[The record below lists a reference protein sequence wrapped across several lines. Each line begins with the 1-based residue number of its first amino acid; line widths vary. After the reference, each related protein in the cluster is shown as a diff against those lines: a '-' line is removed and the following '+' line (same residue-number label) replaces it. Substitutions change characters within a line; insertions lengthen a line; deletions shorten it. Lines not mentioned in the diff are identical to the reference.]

1 MKILLMAVMAVLFTL
16 HSADAAAKGKKKTS
30 TSHPPDFTKENPLR
44 DDKDVLDWKNWAMG
58 PTGARIWVW
67 ADRKTIWSDG
77 ATQMY
82 VVKVDAKTPASGK
95 LQPGDVIL
103 GAGAGTKAAPFV
115 KNARSEVA
123 RAIEDAEKKE
133 NQGQLSLLV
142 WRKGATSTV
151 TLTLPVMGAYGPAS
165 PVDCEKTRNVVD
177 QIAGRIVK
185 VGLKE
190 TGIPDYVNALGLLAT
205 GDETYLPTLRSFA
218 HAIAP
223 PDTKLEFA
231 DIQCWVHAYKLIFLA
246 EYYAATKDELVLPA
260 LTEIATKMAMG
271 RSSVGTW
278 GHRIGGVV
286 RDPSSNG
293 GVSYRV
299 ASGYGGMNAVGVPV
313 TIGLVLAQKCGIR
326 NQEIDDA
333 VRVSADFLRYFA
345 EKGCVPYG
353 DHEPYMGSFD
363 DNGKNAMAAVLFDM
377 LGEKEVSAYFSAMTL
392 ASVREREDGHT
403 GPYFSILWGGLGAAC
418 GGDEATTAYMKDMR
432 WYYELMRQPGGVVR
446 YQPVLCGGQEMGAY
460 GKSPTWS
467 TAGAALMHYCA
478 PRKKIHL
485 TGKSGRSNQPMTGEQ
500 IDDCLKVCVKDFYKD
515 CKTDELL
522 KLLEHRLPVTRM
534 RAAIELGNREENVVP
549 QLIAL
554 LDSPSRYAR
563 YGGCEGLR
571 YASRN
576 SVEAADAL
584 IAKALESGDY
594 TLRYYAVLAFGK
606 PTGSQGFGD
615 TAKRAGPVL
624 LKLAATDDRKNDPM
638 RKLQATVASVL
649 TYAGSAK
656 KFSGIYPDGKG
667 LEDMDRS
674 LLYPAI
680 RSFFTN
686 PNGAA
691 REAGSDIC
699 RILKEKELEDLWG
712 DIHQAALG
720 QAPSG
725 DQFGGGVRKDGLALL
740 VKYHFKEGM
749 DVIMHNIRNPR
760 HGTRTFNPVL
770 VDMLKSY
777 GTHAKP
783 LVPEIR
789 RTIQSKLPEKQVG
802 KEYFQDLEKK
812 YRAIE
817 ASTETPP
824 MPSPPVVAPYRMTRL
839 PTPLAFARWMSSC
852 FIVPTHSAL
861 TSGLPT

>member
-1 MKILLMAVMAVLFTL
+1 MRSFKLEFQIADFAIIIHARKERMKQLKFVMLLVIVAVLTGN
-16 HSADAAAKGKKKTS
+16 SVYGVEKGKKKS
-30 TSHPPDFTKENPLR
+30 SISNPPDFTKENPLK
-44 DDKDVLDWKNWAMG
+44 DDKDVQVWKNWAMG
-58 PTGARIWVW
+58 PTGARVWVW

-77 ATQMY
+77 ATQLD
-82 VVKVDAKTPASGK
+82 VVRADAKTPAAGK

-103 GAGAGTKAAPFV
+103 GAGAGDKATPFA

-123 RAIEDAEKKE
+123 RAIEDAEKTE
-133 NQGQLSLLV
+133 NEGKLSLLV
-142 WRKGATSTV
+142 WRKGDSITV
-151 TLTLPVMGAYGPAS
+151 DLTLPVMGAFSATS

-177 QIAGRIVK
+177 QIANRIVK
-185 VGLKE
+185 GGLKE

-205 GDETYLPTLRSFA
+205 GDEKYLPTVKKFA
-218 HAIAP
+218 HEIAP
-223 PDTKLEFA
+223 PDTKLELG
-231 DIQCWVHAYKLIFLA
+231 DIQCWMHAYKMIFLA
-246 EYYAATKDELVLPA
+246 EYYAATKDEYVLPA
-260 LTEIATKMAMG
+260 LTEFATKMAMG

-286 RDPSSNG
+286 RNPSSNG

-299 ASGYGGMNAVGVPV
+299 ASGYGGMNAVGIPV

-326 NQEIDDA
+326 NKEIDDA
-333 VRVSADFLRYFA
+333 VRVSANFLRYFT

-353 DHEPYMGSFD
+353 DHEPFMGSFD

-377 LGEKEVSAYFSAMTL
+377 LGEKEVASYFSAMTL

-478 PRKKIHL
+478 PRKKTHL
-485 TGKSGRSNQPMTGEQ
+485 TGKSGRANPPMTGEQ
-500 IDDCLKVCVKDFYKD
+500 ISDCLKVCVKDFYKD

-534 RAAIELGNREENVVP
+534 RAAVELGKREENVVP

-554 LDSPSRYAR
+554 LDSPNRDAR
-563 YGGCEGLR
+563 YGACEGLR

-576 SVEAADAL
+576 SAEAADAL
-584 IAKALESGDY
+584 IAKSFESGDY

-606 PTGSQGFGD
+606 PIESKGFGSS
-615 TAKRAGPVL
+615 AKRAGPGL
-624 LKLAATDDRKNDPM
+624 LKLAATDDLKNDPM
-638 RKLQATVASVL
+638 RKLQTTVASVL
-649 TYAGSAK
+649 TYAGNAK
-656 KFSGIYPDGKG
+656 KFSGIYPNGKG
-667 LEDMDRS
+667 LEDMDRG

-680 RSFFTN
+680 RSFFSN

-699 RILKEKELEDLWG
+699 GILKEKELDGLWG
-712 DIHQAALG
+712 DIHQAAIG

-760 HGTRTFNPVL
+760 HGTKTFNPVL

-789 RTIQSKLPEKQVG
+789 DTIRKKNSEKKVD
-802 KEYFQDLEKK
+802 KDYFEDLEKK

-817 ASTETPP
+817 SSRETPELKSIGNGQKRSSGEG
-824 MPSPPVVAPYRMTRL
+824 SP
-839 PTPLAFARWMSSC
+839 
-852 FIVPTHSAL
+852 
-861 TSGLPT
+861 